1 MLSSIVISRSRKLTK
16 KMRRSRDTSDQVGTY
31 RDGKLVSSRLKS
43 LCTAMTVNSNL
54 SWQKHLR
61 IQSQKKLEE
70 MKLRKL
76 STEIGKQT
84 I

>member
-16 KMRRSRDTSDQVGTY
+16 KMRRSRDTSDQVGTS

-54 SWQKHLR
+54 L
-61 IQSQKKLEE
+61 
-70 MKLRKL
+70 
-76 STEIGKQT
+76 
-84 I
+84 